1 MKASLTIVPLALL
14 GSLLT
19 TAHAADALPTGS
31 IPGFCDAPV
40 ASVWQGLGVVGG
52 TSSDDWEAPGNWDG
66 GVPADGDACIPE
78 GGQPR
83 IDAGQEEHLRTIDVA
98 KHATVHVDPGGK
110 LFLFGDQSADEDSI
124 IRRNGRIEVVSGTIG
139 GIGHLHVLGTLLLR
153 NNGSGAAT
161 MLTRDCSYD
170 STPGPEYPFEEDCT
184 SPTPTPVA
192 GPTFLAEIDD
202 YGLLDIDDGGVNLG
216 DQVRVRVRGTMQV
229 RDDAYVAVD
238 HGVAVSL
245 RAHRTGIDGTG
256 TLQFDGNGGFLEG
269 KVQADTGIASLAT
282 LDNQGM
288 ILKAGGSGTTLVSA
302 TYTQPSPGAVEV
314 QEGTLLLPSG
324 SVRPA
329 AVGGGATYGT
339 GKCTVPDDPAC
350 VPTTNTSFR
359 QAANLTVPAVDADGA
374 NVVVRKLSTKST
386 AADLGFPFVVH
397 ASSLTAGPYKPAII
411 RLRFDSTIL
420 GGRTAG
426 TVKVYRQAT
435 TSSPYRYVKACSA
448 SNLPPTGEKSCV
460 DRDASAA
467 ASSGLGGDVVML
479 IRTSTTSRWVGR

>member
-1 MKASLTIVPLALL
+1 LKFVPLVLL

-40 ASVWQGLGVVGG
+40 ASVWQGLGVGPG
-52 TSSDDWEAPGNWDG
+52 TTDDWQTAANWDG
-66 GVPADGDACIPE
+66 GVPSDGDACIPE

-83 IDAGQEEHLRTIDVA
+83 IEAGEEEHLRTIDVA
-98 KHATVHVDPGGK
+98 KNATVHVDSGGK

-124 IRRNGRIEVVSGTIG
+124 IRRNGTIDVVSGTFG
-139 GIGHLHVLGTLLLR
+139 GIGHLHVLGTLRLK
-153 NNGSGAAT
+153 NDGSGAAT

-202 YGLLDIDDGGVNLG
+202 YGLLDIDGGGINLG
-216 DQVRVRVRGTMQV
+216 DQVRVRVRGTFEV
-229 RDDAYVAVD
+229 RADAYVAVD

-256 TLQFDGNGGFLEG
+256 TLQFDGDGGFLEG
-269 KVQADTGIASLAT
+269 KIQADTGIASLAT
-282 LDNQGM
+282 LDNRGM
-288 ILKAGGSGTTLVSA
+288 ILKTAGTGTTLVSA
-302 TYTQPSPGAVEV
+302 AYSQPSPGAVEV
-314 QEGTLLLPSG
+314 QEGTLLLPTG
-324 SVRPA
+324 SVKPA
-329 AVGGGATYGT
+329 AVGSGATYGT

-350 VPTTNTSFR
+350 VPTTSTSFR
-359 QAANLTVPAVDADGA
+359 QAANLTVPTVDADGA

-386 AADLGFPFVVH
+386 SADVGFPFVVH
-397 ASSLTAGPYKPAII
+397 ATSLTAGPYKPAII
-411 RLRFDSTIL
+411 RMRFDSTIL
-420 GGRTAG
+420 AGRTAA
-426 TVKVYRQAT
+426 TLKVYRQAT

-460 DRDASAA
+460 DRDASAS
-467 ASSGLGGDVVML
+467 ASSGQGGDVVMI